1 MGTTET
7 LISSAVDRSNL
18 EKKKYRSNE
27 VDLESSINLNVAV
40 HVGISRIFVKRT
52 LYYCNWSFMRV
63 SHFIDCL
70 HVPCDISEDRGHLQT
85 ILQRRDTKALRL
97 KNTLFVRVSHVTMI
111 ATTEQCCTL
120 VKHAPL

>member
-1 MGTTET
+1 
-7 LISSAVDRSNL
+7 
-18 EKKKYRSNE
+18 
-27 VDLESSINLNVAV
+27 
-40 HVGISRIFVKRT
+40 
-52 LYYCNWSFMRV
+52 MRV

-85 ILQRRDTKALRL
+85 ILQRRDTKAFRL

-120 VKHAPL
+120 VKHVPLK